1 MSEAPVVK
9 RRKKNYEMLKGLY
22 DFNATFAK
30 TLSFQENDHFVL
42 YQSHTKQRNW
52 WQVVN
57 RKGQVGYIP
66 SNYVTTIKV
75 HPQFLIDFLDQAIE
89 TLRANGDKPSVS
101 PNIDKQDLLLRLVE
115 KKRQAELGRKT
126 KKQAP
131 LPPDFGSTTPVKEP
145 PTNFNNI
152 DEVKSSPTNNASRK
166 ESLSEQRKQS
176 VTNDESQS
184 EPQIQ
189 SEDIQRRSSES
200 SQKKEF
206 KKSNSQSSIKKSPS
220 QSPVKSRSASLA
232 EINPR
237 TAYLL
242 LDQVRH
248 STQLS
253 YEMSKVAV
261 TVILSGLQEMLPSN
275 VSHYFDAILSQLA
288 VPLNLTKL
296 NIEETYDANRLKIIF
311 TELTSCKE
319 DSQQRSWMLY
329 EDEPTICEYIKELT
343 SILTNA
349 DANVSRHVLRQ
360 DRYEGVS
367 TLIQYYQMETR
378 WTIRQL
384 LLQSFGVMCSLDPV
398 VVTIMLE
405 SILPMELARDMKS
418 NPRNVAKL
426 NYSSLL
432 LTMIFSMG
440 EPMPITHFE
449 QLGSEFISFILDLI
463 ENPPDTDL
471 DDQIPDLF
479 INLILS
485 YNLQF
490 QTSEN
495 VVLDALKERTVAKTF
510 TEKILLL
517 LNREVDPVRIFD
529 HEPAPPDSILKLFVD
544 LFTSDE
550 TASLFYTNDI
560 KVLIDIILRQL
571 FDIAPGEKRRQYL
584 ELCRRVL
591 KTAVYEEHKHR
602 CEDVL
607 KCFTRIFCEESPE
620 SQEDQNLVR
629 EISNEF
635 PHMFKI

>member
-1 MSEAPVVK
+1 MTELPVVK
-9 RRKKNYEMLKGLY
+9 RRKKNYEMLKALY

-30 TLSFQENDHFVL
+30 TMSFHENDHFVL

-57 RKGQVGYIP
+57 KKGQVGYIP

-75 HPQFLIDFLDQAIE
+75 NPQFLLDFLDEAIE
-89 TLRANGDKPSVS
+89 TLRTNGDKPNVS
-101 PNIDKQDLLLRLVE
+101 PNIDKQDLLLCLVE

-131 LPPDFGSTTPVKEP
+131 LPPDFGSTTPIKETP
-145 PTNFNNI
+145 ASFNNAE
-152 DEVKSSPTNNASRK
+152 DNRSPVNNTSRK
-166 ESLSEQRKQS
+166 NSVSDHRRQS
-176 VTNDESQS
+176 VTPLESQNR
-184 EPQIQ
+184 
-189 SEDIQRRSSES
+189 SEDTQRRYSSS
-200 SQKKEF
+200 SQKQENHKNG
-206 KKSNSQSSIKKSPS
+206 SQNSVHDSPN
-220 QSPVKSRSASLA
+220 QSPVKSRSSSLA
-232 EINPR
+232 EINPK
-237 TAYLL
+237 TAYML
-242 LDQVRH
+242 LDQVRQ
-248 STQLS
+248 STHLS

-261 TVILSGLQEMLPSN
+261 TIVLNGLQDILPQTL
-275 VSHYFDAILSQLA
+275 SHYFDAILSQLQ
-288 VPLNLTKL
+288 VPLSLTKL
-296 NIEETYDANRLKIIF
+296 NLEETYDANRLKIIF

-319 DSQQRSWMLY
+319 DSQQRSWMLH
-329 EDEPTICEYIKELT
+329 EDEPTICEHIKELT

-349 DANVSRHVLRQ
+349 DARVSRHVLRQ
-360 DRYEGVS
+360 DHYDGVD

-384 LLQSFGVMCSLDPV
+384 LLQSFGVMCTLDPV
-398 VVTIMLE
+398 IVTIMLE

-418 NPRNVAKL
+418 NSRNVTKL
-426 NYSSLL
+426 NYSALL

-449 QLGSEFISFILDLI
+449 QLGTEFVTFLLDLI

-471 DDQIPDLF
+471 EDQIPDLF

-490 QTSEN
+490 HRNMEN
-495 VVLDALKERTVAKTF
+495 VVLDALKQRSVAKTF
-510 TEKILLL
+510 TEKILFL

-529 HEPAPPDSILKLFVD
+529 HEPAPPNSILKLFID

-560 KVLIDIILRQL
+560 KILIDIILRQL
-571 FDIAPGEKRRQYL
+571 FDISPGDKRRQYL

-591 KTAVYEEHKHR
+591 KTANYDEHRHR

-607 KCFTRIFCEESPE
+607 KCFTRIFCEEMPE
-620 SQEDQNLVR
+620 SHEDQDLVR

-635 PHMFKI
+635 PHLFKM

>member
-1 MSEAPVVK
+1 MK
-9 RRKKNYEMLKGLY
+9 RSCVIFCCVENYEMLKALY
-22 DFNATFAK
+22 DFKATFAK
-30 TLSFQENDHFVL
+30 TLSFRENEHFVL
-42 YQSHTKQRNW
+42 YQSQTKERNW

-57 RKGQVGYIP
+57 SEGQVGYIP

-75 HPQFLIDFLDQAIE
+75 HPQFLIDFLDNATE
-89 TLRANGDKPSVS
+89 CLRANGDKPNVS
-101 PNIDKQDLLLRLVE
+101 PNMDKQDLLLRLIE
-115 KKRQAELGRKT
+115 KKHQAELGRRP

-131 LPPDFGSTTPVKEP
+131 LPPDFGSTTSVKDS
-145 PTNFNNI
+145 PTSFNNV
-152 DEVKSSPTNNASRK
+152 EAEALPSSSSPRK
-166 ESLSEQRKQS
+166 RSLSEQRKQS
-176 VTNDESQS
+176 LTREAQS
-184 EPQIQ
+184 NNQIQ
-189 SEDIQRRSSES
+189 HKDSQRTSSES
-200 SQKKEF
+200 SQKKEIV
-206 KKSNSQSSIKKSPS
+206 KSNSQSSVRQSPN
-220 QSPVKSRSASLA
+220 QSPVKSRSSSLTD
-232 EINPR
+232 INSR

-253 YEMSKVAV
+253 HEMSKVAV
-261 TVILSGLQEMLPSN
+261 TVVLSGLQEILPSSM
-275 VSHYFDAILSQLA
+275 SHYFDAILSQLQ

-319 DSQQRSWMLY
+319 DSQQRSWMLH

-349 DANVSRHVLRQ
+349 DANVSRHVLVQ
-360 DRYEGVS
+360 DQYDGVC

-384 LLQSFGVMCSLDPV
+384 LLQSFGVMCSLDHIV
-398 VVTIMLE
+398 LKIMLE

-418 NPRNVAKL
+418 NPRNVEKL

-449 QLGSEFISFILDLI
+449 QVGTEFISFLLDLI

-471 DDQIPDLF
+471 DDQIPDQF
-479 INLILS
+479 VNLILS

-490 QTSEN
+490 NASDN
-495 VVLDALKERTVAKTF
+495 VILDALGERTVAKIF
-510 TEKILLL
+510 TEKVLFL
-517 LNREVDPVRIFD
+517 LNREIDPVRIFD
-529 HEPAPPDSILKLFVD
+529 HEPAPPDSVLKIFID
-544 LFTSDE
+544 LFTSDD

-571 FDIAPGEKRRQYL
+571 FDISPGEKRRQYL

-591 KTAVYEEHKHR
+591 KMASYNDHRHR
-602 CEDVL
+602 CDDIL
-607 KCFTRIFCEESPE
+607 KCFTRIFCEETPE
-620 SQEDQNLVR
+620 SQDDQNLVR

-635 PHMFKI
+635 PHLFKM

>member
-1 MSEAPVVK
+1 MSCNSGNYIRLE
-9 RRKKNYEMLKGLY
+9 NYEMLKALY

-30 TLSFQENDHFVL
+30 TMSFHENDHFVL

-57 RKGQVGYIP
+57 KKGQVGYIP

-75 HPQFLIDFLDQAIE
+75 NPQFLLDFLDEAIE
-89 TLRANGDKPSVS
+89 TLRTNGDKPNVS
-101 PNIDKQDLLLRLVE
+101 PNIDKQDLLLCLVE

-131 LPPDFGSTTPVKEP
+131 LPPDFGSTTPIKETP
-145 PTNFNNI
+145 ASFNNAE
-152 DEVKSSPTNNASRK
+152 DNRSPVNNTSRK
-166 ESLSEQRKQS
+166 NSVSDHRRQS
-176 VTNDESQS
+176 VTPLESQNR
-184 EPQIQ
+184 
-189 SEDIQRRSSES
+189 SEDTQRRYSSS
-200 SQKKEF
+200 SQKQENHKNG
-206 KKSNSQSSIKKSPS
+206 SQNSVHDSPN
-220 QSPVKSRSASLA
+220 QSPVKSRSSSLA
-232 EINPR
+232 EINPK
-237 TAYLL
+237 TAYML
-242 LDQVRH
+242 LDQVRQ
-248 STQLS
+248 STHLS

-261 TVILSGLQEMLPSN
+261 TIVLNGLQDILPQTL
-275 VSHYFDAILSQLA
+275 SHYFDAILSQLQ
-288 VPLNLTKL
+288 VPLSLTKL
-296 NIEETYDANRLKIIF
+296 NLEETYDANRLKIIF

-319 DSQQRSWMLY
+319 DSQQRSWMLH
-329 EDEPTICEYIKELT
+329 EDEPTICEHIKELT

-349 DANVSRHVLRQ
+349 DARVSRHVLRQ
-360 DRYEGVS
+360 DHYDGVD

-384 LLQSFGVMCSLDPV
+384 LLQSFGVMCTLDPV
-398 VVTIMLE
+398 IVTIMLE

-418 NPRNVAKL
+418 NSRNVTKL
-426 NYSSLL
+426 NYSALL

-449 QLGSEFISFILDLI
+449 QLGTEFVTFLLDLI

-471 DDQIPDLF
+471 EDQIPDLF

-490 QTSEN
+490 HRNMEN
-495 VVLDALKERTVAKTF
+495 VVLDALKQRSVAKTF
-510 TEKILLL
+510 TEKILFL

-529 HEPAPPDSILKLFVD
+529 HEPAPPNSILKLFID

-560 KVLIDIILRQL
+560 KILIDIILRQL
-571 FDIAPGEKRRQYL
+571 FDISPGDKRRQYL

-591 KTAVYEEHKHR
+591 KTANYDEHRHR

-607 KCFTRIFCEESPE
+607 KCFTRIFCEEMPE
-620 SQEDQNLVR
+620 SHEDQDLVR

-635 PHMFKI
+635 PHLFKM

>member
-1 MSEAPVVK
+1 MSNDAK
-9 RRKKNYEMLKGLY
+9 QTTTIRRKKQYEMLESLY
-22 DFNATFAK
+22 PFKNTHGRALNFDEGDCF
-30 TLSFQENDHFVL
+30 LLCHPSV
-42 YQSHTKQRNW
+42 TKKKNW
-52 WQVVN
+52 WLVVDY
-57 RKGQVGYIP
+57 KGQVGYIP
-66 SNYVTTIKV
+66 SNYVTIVKV
-75 HPQFLIDFLDQAIE
+75 TPEFLLNFLNTAIPGLQVNNSDNKLSSEIDLTDIH
-89 TLRANGDKPSVS
+89 S
-101 PNIDKQDLLLRLVE
+101 RLKE
-115 KKRQAELGRKT
+115 KKRQAELGLT
-126 KKQAP
+126 SKKQAP
-131 LPPDFGSTTPVKEP
+131 LPPDFEC
-145 PTNFNNI
+145 
-152 DEVKSSPTNNASRK
+152 
-166 ESLSEQRKQS
+166 
-176 VTNDESQS
+176 TNDIVEKNRKPSESENEQKC
-184 EPQIQ
+184 
-189 SEDIQRRSSES
+189 SES
-200 SQKKEF
+200 SHSKENGSHNGND
-206 KKSNSQSSIKKSPS
+206 KSLSQS
-220 QSPVKSRSASLA
+220 QSKSRSSSLA
-232 EINPR
+232 EINPK

-248 STQLS
+248 STELS

-261 TVILSGLQEMLPSN
+261 KVVLSGLQEMLPSEI
-275 VSHYFDAILSQLA
+275 SHYFDAVLSQLQ

-296 NIEETYDANRLKIIF
+296 TIEETYDANRLKIIF
-311 TELTSCKE
+311 NELTSCKE

-349 DANVSRHVLRQ
+349 DANVSRHILRQ
-360 DRYEGVS
+360 NQYDGVS

-384 LLQSFGVMCSLDPV
+384 LLQSFVVMCSLDV
-398 VVTIMLE
+398 VIVKIMLE

-418 NPRNVAKL
+418 NARNVAKL

-440 EPMPITHFE
+440 EPMPITHFD
-449 QLGSEFISFILDLI
+449 QLGSEFISFLLDLI

-490 QTSEN
+490 TSSDN
-495 VVLDALKERTVAKTF
+495 VVIEALKKRSVAKTF

-517 LNREVDPVRIFD
+517 LNREIDPVRVFD
-529 HEPAPPDSILKLFVD
+529 HEPAPPDSILKLFID
-544 LFTSDE
+544 LFASDD

-571 FDIAPGEKRRQYL
+571 FDISPGEKRRQYL

-591 KTAVYEEHKHR
+591 HTSSYEEHRHR
-602 CEDVL
+602 SEDVL
-607 KCFTRIFCEESPE
+607 KCFTRIFCEEQPE
-620 SQEDQNLVR
+620 SQDDQNLVR

-635 PHMFKI
+635 PHLFQK